1 MKFEEKHLLTSPVL
15 MDVMKIEKSLSFDD
29 ILLIPRNTD
38 LKREDI
44 DTTSRLTKNIELKV
58 PILSS
63 PMDKVTGSE
72 MAIAMAREG
81 GLGVIHRNLDVD
93 DQVNMVKKVK
103 RSENWIIRN
112 PYTVSPGIKARKAK
126 RIMQEK
132 DISGLPVIEDGKLI
146 GIVTKRDLRFE
157 TELQKDVEEVMTSE
171 LITAGPDTD
180 ISQAKSILNKNK
192 IEKLPLIDRKERLQG
207 LITVRD
213 IEKKKQH
220 PQATLDENGQLMVGS
235 AVGPDELKRVEA
247 LVEAG
252 VDLIVIDTAHGNS
265 EDVIQATKNVS
276 ESFDVDLMTGNIAT
290 AEGARALIDAGADSL
305 RVGIGPGSICTT
317 RIVSGIGV
325 PQITAILNAYEAVQD
340 EEVSVVADG
349 GIRYSGDAAKA
360 FACGA
365 DSVMLGNML
374 AGTEEAP
381 GRVVFRGG
389 RKYKEYRGM
398 ASISALE
405 KREKNRYGQHFE
417 NREEYI
423 PEGVEGLVPYKG
435 TVSEVLHQI
444 VGGLQSSMGHLG
456 SKNIE
461 DMRQGELYE
470 ISEGGKR
477 ESHPHNVEITEDTPN
492 YHWRGGR

>member
-1 MKFEEKHLLTSPVL
+1 
-15 MDVMKIEKSLSFDD
+15 MKIEKSLSFDD
-29 ILLIPRNTD
+29 ILLIPRSTD

-44 DTTSRLTKNIELKV
+44 DTSSKLTEDIELKV

-81 GLGVIHRNLDVD
+81 GLGIIHRNIGTKEQVD
-93 DQVNMVKKVK
+93 MVKKVK

-112 PYTVSPGIKARKAK
+112 PYTVSPDIKAKKAK
-126 RIMQEK
+126 EIMKEK
-132 DISGLPVIEDGKLI
+132 NISGLPVIKDGKLI

-157 TELQKDVEEVMTSE
+157 TELQKDVHEVMTSE
-171 LITAGPDTD
+171 LITAGSDTD
-180 ISQAKSILNKNK
+180 ITQAKSILNKNK
-192 IEKLPLIDRKERLQG
+192 IEKLPLVDEKGKLQG

-220 PQATLDENGQLMVGS
+220 PQATMDENGQLMVGS
-235 AVGPDELKRVEA
+235 AVGPDEFNRVEA

-265 EDVIQATKNVS
+265 KDVIKATENVN
-276 ESFDVDLMTGNIAT
+276 ESFEVGLMAGNIAT
-290 AEGARALIDAGADSL
+290 NEGARALADAGADSL

-325 PQITAILNAYEAVQD
+325 PQITAILNVYNEVKDQD
-340 EEVSVVADG
+340 ISVVADG

-381 GRVVFRGG
+381 GRIVFRSG

-417 NREEYI
+417 KRKDYV

-435 TVSEVLHQI
+435 TVSEVLHQM
-444 VGGLQSSMGHLG
+444 VGGIQSSMGHLG
-456 SKNIE
+456 ARNIE
-461 DMRQGELYE
+461 EMRQGEVYE
-470 ISEGGKR
+470 ITEGGKK

-492 YHWRGGR
+492 YHWEG

>member
-1 MKFEEKHLLTSPVL
+1 MKFEKA
-15 MDVMKIEKSLSFDD
+15 LSFDD
-29 ILLIPRNTD
+29 IMMVPSKTD
-38 LKREDI
+38 LQRDDI
-44 DTTSRLTKNIELKV
+44 DTSNNITEDIELKV

-81 GLGVIHRNLDVD
+81 GLGVIHRNLDVNS
-93 DQVNMVKKVK
+93 QIEMVKKVK
-103 RSENWIIRN
+103 RSENWIIRD
-112 PYTVSPGIKARKAK
+112 PYTVSPDIKAREAK
-126 RIMQEK
+126 KIMDEK
-132 DISGLPVIEDGKLI
+132 DISGLPVMENGKLI

-157 TELQKDVEEVMTSE
+157 TELHKDVEEVMTSE
-171 LITAGPDTD
+171 LITADPGTD
-180 ISQAKSILNKNK
+180 MKEAKSILNENK
-192 IEKLPLIDRKERLQG
+192 IEKLPLVDEEYKLHG

-213 IEKKKQH
+213 IEKKREH
-220 PQATLDENGQLMVGS
+220 PHATMDENGQLMVAS
-235 AVGPDELKRVEA
+235 AAGPDEFDRIER

-252 VDLIVIDTAHGNS
+252 IDMIVVDTAHGNS
-265 EDVIQATKNVS
+265 KDVIEATEEING
-276 ESFDVDLMTGNIAT
+276 SFDVDIMAGNIAT
-290 AEGARALIDAGADSL
+290 REGAEALIEAGADSL
-305 RVGIGPGSICTT
+305 RIGIGPGSICTT

-325 PQITAILNAYEAVQD
+325 PQITAIRNVFEEAHD
-340 EEVSVVADG
+340 EGVSIIADG

-360 FACGA
+360 LACGA
-365 DSVMLGNML
+365 DAIMLGNML

-405 KREKNRYGQHFE
+405 QREKNRYGQDFE
-417 NREEYI
+417 SREEYI

-444 VGGLQSSMGHLG
+444 VGGIKSGMGHLG
-456 SKNIE
+456 AETIE
-461 DMRQGELYE
+461 DMRDAEIYE
-470 ISEGGKR
+470 ISEGGKQ

-492 YHWRGGR
+492 YHWRGEKY

>member
-1 MKFEEKHLLTSPVL
+1 MNIKTG
-15 MDVMKIEKSLSFDD
+15 LSFDD
-29 ILLIPRNTD
+29 ILLVPSKTD
-38 LKREDI
+38 LMREEV
-44 DTTSRLTKNIELKV
+44 DTSSQLTENIKLKA

-81 GLGVIHRNLDVD
+81 GLGIIHRNLDTEQ
-93 DQVNMVKKVK
+93 QVNMVKKVK

-112 PYTVSPGIKARKAK
+112 PETISPDIVAEKAK
-126 RIMQEK
+126 RIMDEEN
-132 DISGLPVIEDGKLI
+132 ISGLPVVKGGKLI

-157 TELQKDVEEVMTSE
+157 TELSKTVEEVMTSD
-171 LITAGPDTD
+171 LITADPDTE
-180 ISQAKSILNKNK
+180 IKEAKSILNENK
-192 IEKLPLIDRKERLQG
+192 IEKLPLVDDEGRLKG

-213 IEKKKQH
+213 IEKKKHH
-220 PQATLDENGQLMVGS
+220 PQATMDENGQLMVGAS
-235 AVGPDELKRVEA
+235 VGPSEFDRTEA
-247 LVEAG
+247 LVDAG
-252 VDLIVIDTAHGNS
+252 VDLIVVDTAHGNS
-265 EDVIQATKNVS
+265 KNVIDATRNIN
-276 ESFDVDLMTGNIAT
+276 ESFDVGLMSGNVAT
-290 AEGARALIDAGADSL
+290 SDGARSLIDAGADSI

-325 PQITAILNAYEAVQD
+325 PQITAIRNVYEEAQ
-340 EEVSVVADG
+340 EEGVTVVADG

-365 DSVMLGNML
+365 DAIMLGNML

-381 GRVVFRGG
+381 GRIVFRGG

-405 KREKNRYGQHFE
+405 KREKNRYNQDFE
-417 NREEYI
+417 SREEYV

-435 TVSEVLHQI
+435 SVSEVVYQMI
-444 VGGLQSSMGHLG
+444 GGIQSSMGHLG
-456 SKNIE
+456 AENIKE
-461 DMRQGELYE
+461 MRNAE
-470 ISEGGKR
+470 IYKITEGGKR

-492 YHWRGGR
+492 YHWRRD

>member
-1 MKFEEKHLLTSPVL
+1 MKFEKA
-15 MDVMKIEKSLSFDD
+15 LSFDD
-29 ILLIPRNTD
+29 IMMVPSNTD
-38 LKREDI
+38 LQREDM
-44 DTTSRLTKNIELKV
+44 DTSTTITEDIELNV

-63 PMDKVTGSE
+63 PMDKVTGGE

-81 GLGVIHRNLDVD
+81 GLGVIHRNLSIES
-93 DQVNMVKKVK
+93 QIEMVKKVK
-103 RSENWIIRN
+103 RSENWIIRE
-112 PYTVSPGIKARKAK
+112 PHTVSPDIRARKAK
-126 RIMQEK
+126 RIMNEE
-132 DISGLPVIEDGKLI
+132 DISGLPVKEDGKLI

-157 TELQKDVEEVMTSE
+157 TELHKKVREVMTSE
-171 LITAGPDTD
+171 IITASPDTD
-180 ISQAKSILNKNK
+180 MSEAKSILNENK
-192 IEKLPLIDRKERLQG
+192 IEKLPLVDEDDRLKG

-220 PQATLDENGQLMVGS
+220 PEATMDENGQLMVAS
-235 AVGPDELKRVEA
+235 AAGPDEFDRIEP

-252 VDLIVIDTAHGNS
+252 VDMIVVDTAHGNS
-265 EDVIQATKNVS
+265 EDVIEATEEING
-276 ESFDVDLMTGNIAT
+276 SFDVDIMAGNIAT
-290 AEGARALIDAGADSL
+290 GEGAKALIEAGADSL

-325 PQITAILNAYEAVQD
+325 PQITAIKNVFEEAHS
-340 EEVSVVADG
+340 ENVSVIADG

-360 FACGA
+360 LACGS
-365 DSVMLGNML
+365 DGVMLGNML

-405 KREKNRYGQHFE
+405 QREKNRYDQDFE
-417 NREEYI
+417 SREEYV

-444 VGGLQSSMGHLG
+444 VGGIKSSMGHLG
-456 SKNIE
+456 ARTIE
-461 DMRQGELYE
+461 KMRDAEIYE
-470 ISEGGKR
+470 ITQGGKQ

-492 YHWRGGR
+492 YHWGGER

>member
-1 MKFEEKHLLTSPVL
+1 MVI
-15 MDVMKIEKSLSFDD
+15 MKIEKSLSFDD
-29 ILLIPRNTD
+29 ILLIPRNTS

-44 DTTSRLTKNIELKV
+44 DTSSKLTDEIELKV

-81 GLGVIHRNLDVD
+81 GLGIIHRNIGIKEQVD
-93 DQVNMVKKVK
+93 MVKKVK

-126 RIMQEK
+126 ELMQEK
-132 DISGLPVIEDGKLI
+132 NISGLPVVKNDKLI

-171 LITAGPDTD
+171 LITAGPNTE
-180 ISQAKSILNKNK
+180 IKEAKSILNKNK
-192 IEKLPLIDRKERLQG
+192 IEKLPLIDGEGRLQG

-220 PQATLDENGQLMVGS
+220 PQATMDENGQLMVGS
-235 AVGPDELKRVEA
+235 AVGPDEFDRVEN
-247 LVEAG
+247 LVDAG

-265 EDVIQATKNVS
+265 ENVIKATENVS
-276 ESFDVDLMTGNIAT
+276 ESFEVGVMSGNIAT

-305 RVGIGPGSICTT
+305 RIGIGPGSICTT

-325 PQITAILNAYEAVQD
+325 PQITAILNVYDEIQD
-340 EEVSVVADG
+340 EEDVSIVADG

-381 GRVVFRGG
+381 GRVVFKRG

-435 TVSEVLHQI
+435 TVSEVLHQM

-456 SKNIE
+456 AKNIE
-461 DMRQGELYE
+461 EMRQREVYE
-470 ISEGGKR
+470 ITEGGKQ

-492 YHWRGGR
+492 YHWRGKR

>member
-1 MKFEEKHLLTSPVL
+1 MKFEKA
-15 MDVMKIEKSLSFDD
+15 LSFDD
-29 ILLIPRNTD
+29 IMMVPSNTD
-38 LKREDI
+38 LQRDDI
-44 DTTSRLTKNIELKV
+44 DTSNNITDNIELEV

-93 DQVNMVKKVK
+93 SQVEMVKKVK
-103 RSENWIIRN
+103 RSENWIIRD
-112 PYTVSPGIKARKAK
+112 PYTVSPDIKAREAK
-126 RIMQEK
+126 QIMDKK
-132 DISGLPVIEDGKLI
+132 DISGLPVLKNGKLI

-157 TELQKDVEEVMTSE
+157 TELQKYVDEVMTSE
-171 LITAGPDTD
+171 LITADTETD
-180 ISQAKSILNKNK
+180 MSKAKSILNENK
-192 IEKLPLIDRKERLQG
+192 IEKLPLVDEEDKLQG

-213 IEKKKQH
+213 IEKKKEH
-220 PQATLDENGQLMVGS
+220 PNATMDENGQLMVAS
-235 AVGPDELKRVEA
+235 AAGPDEFERIER

-252 VDLIVIDTAHGNS
+252 IDMIVVDTAHGNS
-265 EDVIQATKNVS
+265 KDVIEATDEING
-276 ESFDVDLMTGNIAT
+276 SFDVEIMAGNIAT
-290 AEGARALIDAGADSL
+290 EEGARALIDAGADSL

-325 PQITAILNAYEAVQD
+325 PQITAIRNVFEEAHREDVG
-340 EEVSVVADG
+340 VIADG
-349 GIRYSGDAAKA
+349 GIRYSGDGAKA
-360 FACGA
+360 LACGA
-365 DSVMLGNML
+365 DAIMLGNML

-405 KREKNRYGQHFE
+405 QREKNRYDQDFE
-417 NREEYI
+417 SRDEYI

-435 TVSEVLHQI
+435 TVSEVIHQI
-444 VGGLQSSMGHLG
+444 IGGIKSSMGHLG
-456 SKNIE
+456 AETIE
-461 DMRQGELYE
+461 KMRDAEIYE
-470 ISEGGKR
+470 ISEGGKQ

-492 YHWRGGR
+492 YHWRGERY

>member
-1 MKFEEKHLLTSPVL
+1 
-15 MDVMKIEKSLSFDD
+15 MKIEKSLSFDD
-29 ILLIPRNTD
+29 ILLIPRKTH

-44 DTTSRLTKNIELKV
+44 DTSSKLTDNIELKV

-81 GLGVIHRNLDVD
+81 GLGIIHRNIDVE

-103 RSENWIIRN
+103 RSENWIIRD

-126 RIMQEK
+126 LIMDEK
-132 DISGLPVIEDGKLI
+132 DISGLPVIENGKLI

-171 LITAGPDTD
+171 LITADPDTE

-192 IEKLPLIDRKERLQG
+192 IEKLPLVDDKGILQG

-235 AVGPDELKRVEA
+235 AVGPDEFSRVES

-252 VDLIVIDTAHGNS
+252 VDIIVIDTAHGNS
-265 EDVIQATKNVS
+265 KDVLDATEDIS
-276 ESFDVDLMTGNIAT
+276 ESFDVSLMAGNIAT
-290 AEGARALIDAGADSL
+290 AEGARALVDAGAHSL

-325 PQITAILNAYEAVQD
+325 PQITAILNVYD
-340 EEVSVVADG
+340 EVKDEDISVVADG

-365 DSVMLGNML
+365 DTVMIGNML
-374 AGTEEAP
+374 AGTEESP

-417 NREEYI
+417 SRDEYI

-456 SKNIE
+456 AGNIE
-461 DMRQGELYE
+461 EMRQAEVYE

-492 YHWRGGR
+492 YHWRGSR

>member
-1 MKFEEKHLLTSPVL
+1 MTFEKGV
-15 MDVMKIEKSLSFDD
+15 SFDD
-29 ILLIPRNTD
+29 VLLAPKRTD
-38 LKREDI
+38 LERDDV
-44 DTTSRLTKNIELKV
+44 DTSTELTDNIKMKV
-58 PILSS
+58 PVLSS
-63 PMDKVTGSE
+63 PMDKVTADE

-81 GLGVIHRNLDVD
+81 GLGIIHRNLDIKN
-93 DQVNMVKKVK
+93 QVQMVKKVK

-112 PYTVSPGIKARKAK
+112 PYVVSPDLKARKAK
-126 RIMQEK
+126 KIMEDK
-132 DISGLPVIEDGKLI
+132 DISGLPVVEGDKLI

-157 TELQKDVEEVMTSE
+157 TELGKDVNEVMSHD
-171 LITAGPDTD
+171 LITAGPDTGMEE
-180 ISQAKSILNKNK
+180 AKSILNKNK
-192 IEKLPLIDRKERLQG
+192 IEKLPLVDEDGELEG

-220 PQATLDENGQLMVGS
+220 PQATLDENGQLMVGG
-235 AVGPDELKRVEA
+235 AVGPDEFGRVEA

-252 VDLIVIDTAHGNS
+252 VDLIVVDTAHGNS
-265 EDVIQATKNVS
+265 DFVINSTENIV
-276 ESFDVDLMTGNIAT
+276 ESFDVDVMAGNIT
-290 AEGARALIDAGADSL
+290 TTEGAEALIDIGVDSL

-325 PQITAILNAYEAVQD
+325 PQITAIQKVYEATKKNG
-340 EEVSVVADG
+340 VSVVADG

-360 FACGA
+360 LACGA

-405 KREKNRYGQHFE
+405 MREKNRYGQDFE
-417 NREEYI
+417 KREEYV

-435 TVSEVLHQI
+435 TVSEVLHQL
-444 VGGLQSSMGHLG
+444 VGGIRSSMGHLG
-456 SKNIE
+456 ARTIE
-461 DMRQGELYE
+461 EMREAELYE
-470 ISEGGKR
+470 ISEGGKQ
-477 ESHPHNVEITEDTPN
+477 ESYHHNVEITEDTPN
-492 YHWRGGR
+492 YHWRGRR

>member
-1 MKFEEKHLLTSPVL
+1 MTFEKGV
-15 MDVMKIEKSLSFDD
+15 SFDD
-29 ILLIPRNTD
+29 VLLAPKRTD
-38 LKREDI
+38 LERDEV
-44 DTTSRLTKNIELKV
+44 DTSTELTDNIKMKV
-58 PILSS
+58 PVLSS
-63 PMDKVTGSE
+63 PMDKVTADE

-81 GLGVIHRNLDVD
+81 GLGIIHRNLDIKN
-93 DQVNMVKKVK
+93 QVQMVKKVK

-112 PYTVSPGIKARKAK
+112 PYVVSPDLKARKAK
-126 RIMQEK
+126 KIMEDK
-132 DISGLPVIEDGKLI
+132 DISGLPVVKGDKLI

-157 TELQKDVEEVMTSE
+157 TELDKDVNEVMSHD
-171 LITAGPDTD
+171 LITAGPDTGMEE
-180 ISQAKSILNKNK
+180 AKSILNKNK
-192 IEKLPLIDRKERLQG
+192 IEKLPLVDENDELEG

-220 PQATLDENGQLMVGS
+220 PQATLDENGQLMVGG
-235 AVGPDELKRVEA
+235 AVGPDEFGRVEA

-252 VDLIVIDTAHGNS
+252 VDLIIVDTAHGNS
-265 EDVIQATKNVS
+265 DFVINSTENIV
-276 ESFDVDLMTGNIAT
+276 ESFDVDVMAGNIAT
-290 AEGARALIDAGADSL
+290 TEGAEALIDIGVDSL

-325 PQITAILNAYEAVQD
+325 PQITAIQKAYEATKNNG
-340 EEVSVVADG
+340 VSIVADG

-360 FACGA
+360 LACGA

-405 KREKNRYGQHFE
+405 MREKNRYGQDFE
-417 NREEYI
+417 KREEYV

-435 TVSEVLHQI
+435 TVSEVLHQL
-444 VGGLQSSMGHLG
+444 VGGIRSSMGHLG
-456 SKNIE
+456 ARTIE
-461 DMRQGELYE
+461 EMREAELYE
-470 ISEGGKR
+470 ISEGGKE
-477 ESHPHNVEITEDTPN
+477 ESYHHNVEITEDTPN
-492 YHWRGGR
+492 YHWRGRR

>member
-1 MKFEEKHLLTSPVL
+1 MDFEKA
-15 MDVMKIEKSLSFDD
+15 LSFDD
-29 ILLIPRNTD
+29 VMMVPSNTD
-38 LKREDI
+38 LKRDDI
-44 DTTSRLTKNIELKV
+44 DTSNKITDNIELEV

-72 MAIAMAREG
+72 MGIAMAREG
-81 GLGVIHRNLDVD
+81 ALGVIHRNLGVKR
-93 DQVNMVKKVK
+93 QIEMVKKVK
-103 RSENWIIRN
+103 RSENWIIRE
-112 PYTVSPGIKARKAK
+112 PYTVTPDIKARKAK
-126 RIMQEK
+126 KIMDEK
-132 DISGLPVIEDGKLI
+132 DISGLPVLEKGNLI

-157 TELQKDVEEVMTSE
+157 TELGKTVREVMTSD
-171 LITAGPDTD
+171 LITAEPDTD
-180 ISQAKSILNKNK
+180 IVEAKSILNENK
-192 IEKLPLIDRKERLQG
+192 IEKLPLVDEENRLQG

-220 PQATLDENGQLMVGS
+220 PEATLDENGQLMVAA
-235 AVGPDELKRVEA
+235 AVGPDEFDRIES

-252 VDLIVIDTAHGNS
+252 VDMIVVDTAHGNS
-265 EDVIQATKNVS
+265 KDVIDATEEIKG
-276 ESFDVDLMTGNIAT
+276 SFDVDLMAGNIAT
-290 AEGARALIDAGADSL
+290 REGARSLIEAGADSL

-325 PQITAILNAYEAVQD
+325 PQITAIMNVCEAAKD
-340 EEVSVVADG
+340 KNVSVIADG

-360 FACGA
+360 LACGA
-365 DSVMLGNML
+365 DAIMLGNML

-405 KREKNRYGQHFE
+405 KREKNRYGQDFE
-417 NREEYI
+417 SREEYV

-444 VGGLQSSMGHLG
+444 VGGIKSSMGHLG
-456 SKNIE
+456 AETIE
-461 DMRQGELYE
+461 EMRDAEIYE
-470 ISEGGKR
+470 ISEGGKH

-492 YHWRGGR
+492 YHWKGERY

>member
-1 MKFEEKHLLTSPVL
+1 MRFEKA
-15 MDVMKIEKSLSFDD
+15 LSFDD
-29 ILLIPRNTD
+29 IMMVPSKTD

-44 DTTSRLTKNIELKV
+44 DTSTALTDDIKLKV

-81 GLGVIHRNLDVD
+81 GLGVIHRNLDID
-93 DQVNMVKKVK
+93 DQVKMVKKVK
-103 RSENWIIRN
+103 RSENWIIRD
-112 PYTVSPGIKARKAK
+112 PYTVSPDIKARKAK
-126 RIMQEK
+126 SIMDEK
-132 DISGLPVIEDGKLI
+132 DISGLPVVKEGKLI

-157 TELQKDVEEVMTSE
+157 TELDKKVKEVMTSE
-171 LITAGPDTD
+171 LVTADPNTD
-180 ISQAKSILNKNK
+180 MNEAKSILNKNK
-192 IEKLPLIDRKERLQG
+192 IEKLPLVDEENRLKG

-220 PQATLDENGQLMVGS
+220 PHATMDENGQLMVAS
-235 AVGPDELKRVEA
+235 AVGPDEFRRIEA
-247 LVEAG
+247 LVDAG
-252 VDLIVIDTAHGNS
+252 VDMIVVDTAHGNS
-265 EDVIQATKNVS
+265 KDVIEATEEING
-276 ESFDVDLMTGNIAT
+276 SFGVDIMAGNIAT
-290 AEGARALIDAGADSL
+290 GKGARALIDAGADSL

-325 PQITAILNAYEAVQD
+325 PQITAIRNVYEEARKEDIGVI
-340 EEVSVVADG
+340 ADG

-360 FACGA
+360 IASGA
-365 DSVMLGNML
+365 DGVMLGNML

-405 KREKNRYGQHFE
+405 KREKNRYQQDFE
-417 NREEYI
+417 SREEYV

-444 VGGLQSSMGHLG
+444 VGGIKSSMGHLG
-456 SKNIE
+456 ADKIE
-461 DMRQGELYE
+461 KMRDAEIYE
-470 ISEGGKR
+470 ITEGGKQ

-492 YHWRGGR
+492 YHWKGER

>member
-1 MKFEEKHLLTSPVL
+1 MKFEKA
-15 MDVMKIEKSLSFDD
+15 LSFDD
-29 ILLIPRNTD
+29 IMMVPSKTD
-38 LKREDI
+38 LQRDDI
-44 DTTSRLTKNIELKV
+44 DTSNDITENIGLKV

-93 DQVNMVKKVK
+93 TQIEMVKKVK
-103 RSENWIIRN
+103 RSENWIIRD
-112 PYTVSPGIKARKAK
+112 PYTVSPDIKAREAK
-126 RIMQEK
+126 QIMDEK
-132 DISGLPVIEDGKLI
+132 DISGLPVLKDGKLI

-157 TELQKDVEEVMTSE
+157 TELHKDVEEVMTSE
-171 LITAGPDTD
+171 LITAGPETD
-180 ISQAKSILNKNK
+180 MNEAKSILNENK
-192 IEKLPLIDRKERLQG
+192 IEKLPLIDEEDKLHG

-213 IEKKKQH
+213 IEKKREH
-220 PQATLDENGQLMVGS
+220 PHATMDENGQLMVAS
-235 AVGPDELKRVEA
+235 AAGPDEFDRIER

-252 VDLIVIDTAHGNS
+252 VDMVIVDTAHGNS
-265 EDVIQATKNVS
+265 KDVIEATDEING
-276 ESFDVDLMTGNIAT
+276 SFDVDIMAGNIAT
-290 AEGARALIDAGADSL
+290 QEGAEALIEAGADSL

-325 PQITAILNAYEAVQD
+325 PQITAIRNVFEEAHK
-340 EEVSVVADG
+340 ENVSVIADG

-360 FACGA
+360 LACGA
-365 DSVMLGNML
+365 DAIMLGNML
-374 AGTEEAP
+374 AGTEESP

-405 KREKNRYGQHFE
+405 QREKNRYGQDFE
-417 NREEYI
+417 SREEYI

-444 VGGLQSSMGHLG
+444 IGGIKSSMGHLG
-456 SKNIE
+456 AENIE
-461 DMRQGELYE
+461 EMRDAEIYE
-470 ISEGGKR
+470 ISEGGKH

-492 YHWRGGR
+492 YHWRGERY

>member
-1 MKFEEKHLLTSPVL
+1 MKFEKA
-15 MDVMKIEKSLSFDD
+15 LSFDD
-29 ILLIPRNTD
+29 IMMVPSKTD

-44 DTTSRLTKNIELKV
+44 DTSNDLTKNMELEV
-58 PILSS
+58 PIISS

-81 GLGVIHRNLDVD
+81 GLGVIHRNMDTD
-93 DQVNMVKKVK
+93 TQVYLVKDVK
-103 RSENWIIRN
+103 RSENWIIRE
-112 PYTVSPGIKARKAK
+112 PHTISPDIKAREAK
-126 RIMQEK
+126 FIMDEEN
-132 DISGLPVIEDGKLI
+132 ISGLPVVENGKLI

-157 TELQKDVEEVMTSE
+157 TELHKDVKEVMTSE
-171 LITAGPDTD
+171 LVTADPDTD
-180 ISQAKSILNKNK
+180 MSEAKALLNENK
-192 IEKLPLIDRKERLQG
+192 IEKLPLVDDKNQLKG

-213 IEKKKQH
+213 IEKKKEH
-220 PQATLDENGQLMVGS
+220 PHATMDENGQLMVAS
-235 AVGPDELKRVEA
+235 AVGPEEFNRIER

-252 VDLIVIDTAHGNS
+252 VDMVVVDTAHGNS
-265 EDVIQATKNVS
+265 ENVIRATEEING
-276 ESFDVDLMTGNIAT
+276 SFDVDIMAGNIAT
-290 AEGARALIDAGADSL
+290 GEGARALIDAGADSL

-325 PQITAILNAYEAVQD
+325 PQITAINNVCEEAGKEGIGVI
-340 EEVSVVADG
+340 ADG

-360 FACGA
+360 LACGA
-365 DSVMLGNML
+365 DAVMLGNML

-405 KREKNRYGQHFE
+405 KREKNRYNQDFE
-417 NREEYI
+417 SREEYV

-444 VGGLQSSMGHLG
+444 IGGIKSSMGHLG
-456 SKNIE
+456 AQNIDE
-461 DMRQGELYE
+461 MREAEIYE
-470 ISEGGKR
+470 ITEGGKH

-492 YHWRGGR
+492 YHWRGERR

>member
-1 MKFEEKHLLTSPVL
+1 
-15 MDVMKIEKSLSFDD
+15 MKIEKGLSFDD

-38 LKREDI
+38 VRRHDI
-44 DTTSRLTKNIELKV
+44 DTTSKLTDNIELKV

-63 PMDKVTGSE
+63 PMDKVTGDK

-81 GLGVIHRNLDVD
+81 GLGIIHRNLDTKV
-93 DQVNMVKKVK
+93 QVEMVKKVK
-103 RSENWIIRN
+103 RSENWIIRK
-112 PYTVSPGIKARKAK
+112 PYTVPPDIKAMRAK
-126 RIMQEK
+126 QIMREK
-132 DISGLPVIEDGKLI
+132 DISGLPVIKDGRLI

-157 TELQKDVEEVMTSE
+157 TELHKDVGEIMSSE
-171 LITAGPDTD
+171 LVTAGPNTE
-180 ISQAKSILNKNK
+180 ISEAKSILNKNK
-192 IEKLPLIDRKERLQG
+192 IEKLPLVDEEGRLQG

-220 PQATLDENGQLMVGS
+220 PQATMDENGQLLVG
-235 AVGPDELKRVEA
+235 AATGPDEFDRVEA
-247 LVEAG
+247 LVDAG
-252 VDLIVIDTAHGNS
+252 IDLIVIDTAHGNS
-265 EDVIQATKNVS
+265 KDVTQATMDIS
-276 ESFDVDLMTGNIAT
+276 ESFDVGLMAGNIAT

-325 PQITAILNAYEAVQD
+325 PQITAIMNVSQEAED
-340 EEVSVVADG
+340 VSVVADG

-360 FACGA
+360 LALGA
-365 DSVMLGNML
+365 DCVMLGNML
-374 AGTEEAP
+374 AGTEESP

-405 KREKNRYGQHFE
+405 KREKNRYGQHFDS
-417 NREEYI
+417 REEYI

-435 TVSEVLHQI
+435 TVSEVLHQMI
-444 VGGLQSSMGHLG
+444 GGIQSCMGHLG
-456 SKNIE
+456 ARTIQE
-461 DMRQGELYE
+461 MRRNTVYE
-470 ISEGGKR
+470 ISEGGKN

-492 YHWRGGR
+492 YHWRG

>member
-1 MKFEEKHLLTSPVL
+1 MNIKTG
-15 MDVMKIEKSLSFDD
+15 LSFDD
-29 ILLIPRNTD
+29 ILLVPSKTD
-38 LKREDI
+38 LMREEV
-44 DTTSRLTKNIELKV
+44 DTSSQLTENIKLKA

-81 GLGVIHRNLDVD
+81 GLGIIHRNLDTEQ
-93 DQVNMVKKVK
+93 QVNMVKKVK

-112 PYTVSPGIKARKAK
+112 PETISPDIIAEKAK
-126 RIMQEK
+126 RIMDEEN
-132 DISGLPVIEDGKLI
+132 ISGLPVVKGGKLI

-157 TELQKDVEEVMTSE
+157 TELSKTVEEVMTSD
-171 LITAGPDTD
+171 LITADPDTE
-180 ISQAKSILNKNK
+180 IKEAKSILNENK
-192 IEKLPLIDRKERLQG
+192 IEKLPLVDDEGRLKG

-213 IEKKKQH
+213 IEKKKHH
-220 PQATLDENGQLMVGS
+220 PQATMDENGQLMVGAS
-235 AVGPDELKRVEA
+235 VGPSEFDRTEA
-247 LVEAG
+247 LVDAG
-252 VDLIVIDTAHGNS
+252 VDLIVVDTAHGNS
-265 EDVIQATKNVS
+265 KNVIDATRDIN
-276 ESFDVDLMTGNIAT
+276 ESFDVGLMSGNVATGD
-290 AEGARALIDAGADSL
+290 GARSLIDAGADSI

-325 PQITAILNAYEAVQD
+325 PQITAIRNVYEEAQ
-340 EEVSVVADG
+340 EEGVTVVADG

-365 DSVMLGNML
+365 DAIMIGNML

-381 GRVVFRGG
+381 GRIVFRGG

-405 KREKNRYGQHFE
+405 KREKNRYNQDFE
-417 NREEYI
+417 SREEYV

-435 TVSEVLHQI
+435 SVSEVVYQMI
-444 VGGLQSSMGHLG
+444 GGIQSSMGHLG
-456 SKNIE
+456 AENIKE
-461 DMRQGELYE
+461 MRNAE
-470 ISEGGKR
+470 IYKITEGGKR

-492 YHWRGGR
+492 YHWRSD

>member
-1 MKFEEKHLLTSPVL
+1 MKFEKA
-15 MDVMKIEKSLSFDD
+15 LSFDD
-29 ILLIPRNTD
+29 IMMVPSKTD
-38 LKREDI
+38 LKRDDI
-44 DTTSRLTKNIELKV
+44 DTSNDLTADIDLKV

-81 GLGVIHRNLDVD
+81 GLGVIHRNLDIHT
-93 DQVNMVKKVK
+93 QVEMVKKVK

-112 PYTVSPGIKARKAK
+112 PHTISPDIKARKAK
-126 RIMQEK
+126 SIMDEES
-132 DISGLPVIEDGKLI
+132 ISGLPVIEDGKLI

-157 TELQKDVEEVMTSE
+157 TELDKKVREVMSSD
-171 LITAGPDTD
+171 LITADPETEMEE
-180 ISQAKSILNKNK
+180 AKSILNKNK
-192 IEKLPLIDRKERLQG
+192 IEKLPLVDEENRLQG

-213 IEKKKQH
+213 IEKKREH
-220 PQATLDENGQLMVGS
+220 PQATMDENGQLMV
-235 AVGPDELKRVEA
+235 AAAAGPDEFDRIEA

-252 VDLIVIDTAHGNS
+252 LDMIVVDTAHGNS
-265 EDVIQATKNVS
+265 KDVIEATEQING
-276 ESFDVDLMTGNIAT
+276 SFEIDLMSGNIAT
-290 AEGARALIDAGADSL
+290 EKGARALIEAGADSL

-325 PQITAILNAYEAVQD
+325 PQITAIMNVYEAAR
-340 EEVSVVADG
+340 EEGISIVADG

-360 FACGA
+360 LACGA
-365 DSVMLGNML
+365 DAIMLGNML

-405 KREKNRYGQHFE
+405 QREKNRYDQDFE
-417 NREEYI
+417 SREEYV

-444 VGGLQSSMGHLG
+444 VGGIKSSMGHLG
-456 SKNIE
+456 ARTLDK
-461 DMRQGELYE
+461 MRDAEIYE
-470 ISEGGKR
+470 ITEGGKH

-492 YHWRGGR
+492 YHWKGERR

>member
-1 MKFEEKHLLTSPVL
+1 MN
-15 MDVMKIEKSLSFDD
+15 IETGLSFDD
-29 ILLIPRNTD
+29 ILLVPRKTD
-38 LKREDI
+38 LMRDEVDTSSKLTNDI
-44 DTTSRLTKNIELKV
+44 KLRI

-81 GLGVIHRNLDVD
+81 GLGIIHRNINTEQ
-93 DQVNMVKKVK
+93 QVNMVKKVK

-112 PYTVSPGIKARKAK
+112 PEIIYPDIIAEKAK
-126 RIMQEK
+126 KIMDEEN
-132 DISGLPVIEDGKLI
+132 ISGLPVVKNGKLI

-157 TELQKDVEEVMTSE
+157 TELSKTVEEVMTSD
-171 LITAGPDTD
+171 LITADPGTE
-180 ISQAKSILNKNK
+180 IKEAKTILNENK
-192 IEKLPLIDRKERLQG
+192 IEKLPLVDDEGRLQG

-213 IEKKKQH
+213 IEKKKHH
-220 PQATLDENGQLMVGS
+220 PQATMDENGQLMVGAS
-235 AVGPDELKRVEA
+235 VGPSEFDRTEA

-252 VDLIVIDTAHGNS
+252 VDLIVVDTAHGNS
-265 EDVIQATKNVS
+265 KNVIKATKDIDG
-276 ESFDVDLMTGNIAT
+276 SFDVGLMSGNVAT
-290 AEGARALIDAGADSL
+290 EDGARSLIDAGADSL

-325 PQITAILNAYEAVQD
+325 PQITAIKNVYEEAQ
-340 EEVSVVADG
+340 EEGVTVVADG

-365 DSVMLGNML
+365 DAIMLGNML

-381 GRVVFRGG
+381 GRIVFRGG

-398 ASISALE
+398 ASIAALE
-405 KREKNRYGQHFE
+405 KREKNRYNQDFE
-417 NREEYI
+417 SREEYI

-435 TVSEVLHQI
+435 SVSEVVYQMI
-444 VGGLQSSMGHLG
+444 GGIQSSMGHLG
-456 SKNIE
+456 AENIKE
-461 DMRQGELYE
+461 MRNAELYK
-470 ISEGGKR
+470 ITEGGKR

-492 YHWRGGR
+492 YHWRRD

>member
-1 MKFEEKHLLTSPVL
+1 MKFEKA
-15 MDVMKIEKSLSFDD
+15 LSFDD
-29 ILLIPRNTD
+29 IMMVPSKTD
-38 LKREDI
+38 LQRDDI
-44 DTTSRLTKNIELKV
+44 DTSNYLTDDMELEV

-81 GLGVIHRNLDVD
+81 GLGVIHRNLEVESH
-93 DQVNMVKKVK
+93 VEMVKKVK
-103 RSENWIIRN
+103 RSENWIIRE
-112 PYTVSPGIKARKAK
+112 PHTVTPDIKARKAK
-126 RIMQEK
+126 SIMDEK
-132 DISGLPVIEDGKLI
+132 DISGLPVVKGGKLI

-157 TELQKDVEEVMTSE
+157 TELDKKVEEVMTSE
-171 LITAGPDTD
+171 LITAGPNTD
-180 ISQAKSILNKNK
+180 ISQAKSILNENK
-192 IEKLPLIDRKERLQG
+192 IEKLPLVDDSDRLFG

-220 PQATLDENGQLMVGS
+220 PEATLDENGQLMVAS
-235 AVGPDELKRVEA
+235 ATGPDEFERIEP

-252 VDLIVIDTAHGNS
+252 VDMIVVDTAHGNS
-265 EDVIQATKNVS
+265 RDVIEATEEING
-276 ESFDVDLMTGNIAT
+276 SFDVDITAGNIAT
-290 AEGARALIDAGADSL
+290 GEGAKALIDAGADAL

-325 PQITAILNAYEAVQD
+325 PQITAIRNVYEEARK
-340 EEVSVVADG
+340 EGISVIADG

-360 FACGA
+360 IACGA
-365 DSVMLGNML
+365 DAVMLGNML

-405 KREKNRYGQHFE
+405 KREKNRYQQDFE
-417 NREEYI
+417 SREEYV

-444 VGGLQSSMGHLG
+444 IGGIKSSMGHLG
-456 SKNIE
+456 AETIDE
-461 DMRQGELYE
+461 MRDAEIYELT
-470 ISEGGKR
+470 EGGKQ

-492 YHWRGGR
+492 YHWRGER

>member
-1 MKFEEKHLLTSPVL
+1 MKFEKA
-15 MDVMKIEKSLSFDD
+15 LSFDD
-29 ILLIPRNTD
+29 IMMVPSETD
-38 LKREDI
+38 LQREDI
-44 DTTSRLTKNIELKV
+44 DTSNSITDDIELEV

-63 PMDKVTGSE
+63 PMDKVTGGE

-81 GLGVIHRNLDVD
+81 GMGVIHRNLDINS
-93 DQVNMVKKVK
+93 QIEMVKKVK
-103 RSENWIIRN
+103 RSENWIIRD
-112 PYTVSPGIKARKAK
+112 PYTVSPDIKARKAK
-126 RIMQEK
+126 GIMDEK
-132 DISGLPVIEDGKLI
+132 DISGLPVIKEGKLI

-157 TELQKDVEEVMTSE
+157 TELDKKVKEVMTSE
-171 LITAGPDTD
+171 LVTADPYTD
-180 ISQAKSILNKNK
+180 MNEAKSILNENK
-192 IEKLPLIDRKERLQG
+192 IEKLPLVDEEDRLKG

-220 PQATLDENGQLMVGS
+220 PHATMDENGQLMVAS
-235 AVGPDELKRVEA
+235 AAGPDEFERIEP
-247 LVEAG
+247 LVDAG
-252 VDLIVIDTAHGNS
+252 VDMIVVDTAHGNS
-265 EDVIQATKNVS
+265 KDVIQATEEING
-276 ESFDVDLMTGNIAT
+276 SFDVDIMAGNIAT
-290 AEGARALIDAGADSL
+290 GEGARSLIEAGADSL

-325 PQITAILNAYEAVQD
+325 PQVTAIRNVYEEAQKEDIGVI
-340 EEVSVVADG
+340 ADG

-360 FACGA
+360 LASGA
-365 DSVMLGNML
+365 DAVMLGNML

-405 KREKNRYGQHFE
+405 QREKNRYDQDFE
-417 NREEYI
+417 RREEYV

-444 VGGLQSSMGHLG
+444 VGGIKSSMGHLG
-456 SKNIE
+456 AETIDK
-461 DMRQGELYE
+461 MREAEIYE
-470 ISEGGKR
+470 ITEGGKQ

-492 YHWRGGR
+492 YHWRGER

>member
-1 MKFEEKHLLTSPVL
+1 MKFEKA
-15 MDVMKIEKSLSFDD
+15 LSFDD
-29 ILLIPRNTD
+29 IMMVPSKTD
-38 LKREDI
+38 LQRDDI
-44 DTTSRLTKNIELKV
+44 DTSNNITENIELKA

-93 DQVNMVKKVK
+93 SQIEMVKKVK
-103 RSENWIIRN
+103 RSENWIIRD
-112 PYTVSPGIKARKAK
+112 PYTVSPDIKAREAK
-126 RIMQEK
+126 QIMDEK
-132 DISGLPVIEDGKLI
+132 DISGLPVLKGGKLI

-157 TELQKDVEEVMTSE
+157 TELHKDVEEVMTSE
-171 LITAGPDTD
+171 LITADPETD
-180 ISQAKSILNKNK
+180 MDKAKSILNENK
-192 IEKLPLIDRKERLQG
+192 IEKLPLVDEEDKLKG

-213 IEKKKQH
+213 IEKKKEH
-220 PQATLDENGQLMVGS
+220 PHATMDENGQLMVAS
-235 AVGPDELKRVEA
+235 AAGPDEFDRIER

-252 VDLIVIDTAHGNS
+252 IDMIVVDTAHGNS
-265 EDVIQATKNVS
+265 KDVIEATDEING
-276 ESFDVDLMTGNIAT
+276 SFDVDIMAGNIAT
-290 AEGARALIDAGADSL
+290 EEGAKALIEVGADSL

-325 PQITAILNAYEAVQD
+325 PQITAIRNVFEEAHEQN
-340 EEVSVVADG
+340 VSVIADG

-360 FACGA
+360 LACGA
-365 DSVMLGNML
+365 DAIMLGNML

-405 KREKNRYGQHFE
+405 QREKNRYDQDFE
-417 NREEYI
+417 SREEYV

-444 VGGLQSSMGHLG
+444 IGGIKSSMGHLG
-456 SKNIE
+456 AETIE
-461 DMRQGELYE
+461 RMRDAEIYE
-470 ISEGGKR
+470 ISEGGKQ

-492 YHWRGGR
+492 YHWRGERY

>member
-1 MKFEEKHLLTSPVL
+1 MTFEKGV
-15 MDVMKIEKSLSFDD
+15 SFDD
-29 ILLIPRNTD
+29 VLLAPKRTD
-38 LKREDI
+38 LERDDV
-44 DTTSRLTKNIELKV
+44 DTSTELTDNIKMKV
-58 PILSS
+58 PVLSS
-63 PMDKVTGSE
+63 PMDKVTADE

-81 GLGVIHRNLDVD
+81 GLGIIHRNLDIKN
-93 DQVNMVKKVK
+93 QVQMVKKVK

-112 PYTVSPGIKARKAK
+112 PYVVSPDLKARKAK
-126 RIMQEK
+126 KIMEDK
-132 DISGLPVIEDGKLI
+132 DISGLPVVEGDKLI

-157 TELQKDVEEVMTSE
+157 TELGKDVNEVMSHD
-171 LITAGPDTD
+171 LITAGPDTGMEE
-180 ISQAKSILNKNK
+180 AKSILNKNK
-192 IEKLPLIDRKERLQG
+192 IEKLPLVDEDGELEG

-220 PQATLDENGQLMVGS
+220 PQATLDENGQLMVGG
-235 AVGPDELKRVEA
+235 AVGPDEFGRVEA

-252 VDLIVIDTAHGNS
+252 VDLIVVDTAHGNS
-265 EDVIQATKNVS
+265 DFVINSTENIV
-276 ESFDVDLMTGNIAT
+276 ESFDVDVMAGNIAT
-290 AEGARALIDAGADSL
+290 TEGAEALIDIGVDSL

-325 PQITAILNAYEAVQD
+325 PQITAIQKVYEATKKNG
-340 EEVSVVADG
+340 VSVVADG

-360 FACGA
+360 LACGA

-405 KREKNRYGQHFE
+405 MREKNRYGQDFE
-417 NREEYI
+417 KREEYV

-435 TVSEVLHQI
+435 TVSEVLHQL
-444 VGGLQSSMGHLG
+444 VGGIRSSMGHLG
-456 SKNIE
+456 ARTIE
-461 DMRQGELYE
+461 EMREAELYE
-470 ISEGGKR
+470 ISEGGKQ
-477 ESHPHNVEITEDTPN
+477 ESYHHNVEITEDTPN
-492 YHWRGGR
+492 YHWRGRR

>member
-1 MKFEEKHLLTSPVL
+1 
-15 MDVMKIEKSLSFDD
+15 MDIETGLSFDD
-29 ILLIPRNTD
+29 ILLVPSKTD
-38 LKREDI
+38 LMREDV
-44 DTTSRLTKNIELKV
+44 DTSSKLTDDINLKA

-81 GLGVIHRNLDVD
+81 GLGIIHRNIETEQ
-93 DQVNMVKKVK
+93 QVNMVKKVK

-112 PYTVSPGIKARKAK
+112 PETISPDIIAEKAK
-126 RIMQEK
+126 RIMDEEN
-132 DISGLPVIEDGKLI
+132 ISGLPVVKGGKLI

-157 TELQKDVEEVMTSE
+157 TELSKTVEEVMTSD
-171 LITAGPDTD
+171 LITADPETE
-180 ISQAKSILNKNK
+180 IKEAKSILNKNK
-192 IEKLPLIDRKERLQG
+192 IEKLPLVDDKGRLKG

-213 IEKKKQH
+213 IEKKKHH
-220 PQATLDENGQLMVGS
+220 PQATMDENGQLMVGAS
-235 AVGPDELKRVEA
+235 VGPNEFDRTEA
-247 LVEAG
+247 LVDAG
-252 VDLIVIDTAHGNS
+252 VDLIVVDTAHGNS
-265 EDVIQATKNVS
+265 KNVIDATRNIS
-276 ESFDVDLMTGNIAT
+276 ESFDVGLMSGNVAT
-290 AEGARALIDAGADSL
+290 EDGARSLIDAGADSL

-325 PQITAILNAYEAVQD
+325 PQITAIRNVYEEAQ
-340 EEVSVVADG
+340 EEGVTVVADG

-365 DSVMLGNML
+365 DAIMLGNML

-381 GRVVFRGG
+381 GRIVFRGG

-405 KREKNRYGQHFE
+405 KREKNRYNQDFE
-417 NREEYI
+417 RREEYV

-435 TVSEVLHQI
+435 SVSEVVYQMI
-444 VGGLQSSMGHLG
+444 GGIQSSMGHLG
-456 SKNIE
+456 ARSIKE
-461 DMRQGELYE
+461 MRKAE
-470 ISEGGKR
+470 IYKITEGGKR

-492 YHWRGGR
+492 YHWRSD